1 MFELLRFKKSKNIV
15 VEFQLGAYYSIKTKD
30 DFDIIRLLD
39 LPGDSYHYQLI
50 ATNVP
55 EDQSVESIK
64 NMNPIILHIPMD
76 IANLLGKDIKRL
88 GNDPLTIKDFNGYVV
103 YLEEMGVEDDA
114 IDEHLKQLI
123 RFSKEAPQK
132 MRLYQ
137 DKDGVFAEHL

>member
-1 MFELLRFKKSKNIV
+1 
-15 VEFQLGAYYSIKTKD
+15 
-30 DFDIIRLLD
+30 
-39 LPGDSYHYQLI
+39 
-50 ATNVP
+50 
-55 EDQSVESIK
+55 
-64 NMNPIILHIPMD
+64 MD